1 MAHLEKTD
9 GVLHQGAVIYGVD
22 WGVEDSPLSIILSS
36 ECDILNDKAS
46 FLIVAMLLPAKE
58 TLTQSKEYINK
69 ASGAKDDLLAA
80 KAWKSLCD
88 FLEGYIYNK
97 GITRYY
103 FIDPRD
109 AIDAPYLLVDFQ
121 HITSIPIDSA
131 KELEIVAQLPSP
143 YKEQMVVQFASY
155 TARIPVERDP
165 DISPITEFLAS
176 PLKKKE

>member
-1 MAHLEKTD
+1 MTD
-9 GVLHQGAVIYGVD
+9 GVLHQGSVLYGVD
-22 WGVEDSPLSIILSS
+22 WGAEFNPLSIVLSS

-46 FLIVAMLLPAKE
+46 FLIVATLLPAKE

-69 ASGAKDDLLAA
+69 AGAAKDDILPS

-109 AIDAPYLLVDFQ
+109 AIDAPYLLADFQ
-121 HITSIPIDSA
+121 HVTSVSIDVA
-131 KELEIVAQLPSP
+131 RKLDIVAQLPSP
-143 YKEQMVVQFASY
+143 FKEQMVVQFASY
-155 TARIPVERDP
+155 SARIPVERDP
-165 DISPITEFLAS
+165 DVTPITEFLID